1 MKICLRHQHHNQ
13 SDELIRNTRWKH
25 TQKKF
30 THTKFAL
37 ASPAHKIKNDKRSK
51 IYQQICFEPT
61 KKKIG
66 RRENHSRS
74 RSILTAVAL
83 FTSLNSFRF
92 ISSRFSC
99 AIGINIVLNVI
110 FWLFYLFLRANAL
123 SLSLSLNLSL
133 RRPKRQIDRN
143 FINKSHILFY
153 QAVVCVRGVCK
164 WENVCFFCLCRNFS
178 HFCIDDDFRWK
189 MMSLAIVVLEL
200 RFKTFSE

>member
-51 IYQQICFEPT
+51 MYQQICFEPT

-110 FWLFYLFLRANAL
+110 FWLFYLFLRENAL
-123 SLSLSLNLSL
+123 SFSLSPTQSVAQATKTPNRQEFHKQISNL
-133 RRPKRQIDRN
+133 
-143 FINKSHILFY
+143 ILSSRC
-153 QAVVCVRGVCK
+153 VCARCV
-164 WENVCFFCLCRNFS
+164 
-178 HFCIDDDFRWK
+178 
-189 MMSLAIVVLEL
+189 
-200 RFKTFSE
+200 